1 MFLRNMEE
9 PRKTAALL
17 HSSVGGISEGMT
29 TYEHKTEDPQYE
41 LAKTKPRDAELT
53 GDHVQCALVK
63 VIDALRPLNR
73 EARIR
78 VLKTASTFF
87 GDPPNGS
94 SGIR

>member
-9 PRKTAALL
+9 ARRTAPLRL
-17 HSSVGGISEGMT
+17 SVGGISEVMT
-29 TYEHKTEDPQYE
+29 DRVEDLPIIHTPDSE
-41 LAKTKPRDAELT
+41 KKPRDAELT

-63 VIDALRPLNR
+63 IIDALRPLSR

-87 GDPPNGS
+87 GDPPNGAS
-94 SGIR
+94 VIR

>member
-1 MFLRNMEE
+1 MIDN
-9 PRKTAALL
+9 LL
-17 HSSVGGISEGMT
+17 NDVPPQDLPNVHA
-29 TYEHKTEDPQYE
+29 KDPPKKPTE
-41 LAKTKPRDAELT
+41 AELV

-63 VIDALRPLNR
+63 IIDALRPLPR

-78 VLKTASTFF
+78 VLKTVSTFF